1 MGMKLDNIFLV
12 KWYPCEK
19 VEEDRRCCHKGL
31 SGDQGRATMN
41 RAFLCSCSMAIG
53 PSGAVDHC
61 VSENMA
67 ESGEQFGC

>member
-1 MGMKLDNIFLV
+1 MLPQRTV
-12 KWYPCEK
+12 W
-19 VEEDRRCCHKGL
+19 R
-31 SGDQGRATMN
+31 SGRAIVN